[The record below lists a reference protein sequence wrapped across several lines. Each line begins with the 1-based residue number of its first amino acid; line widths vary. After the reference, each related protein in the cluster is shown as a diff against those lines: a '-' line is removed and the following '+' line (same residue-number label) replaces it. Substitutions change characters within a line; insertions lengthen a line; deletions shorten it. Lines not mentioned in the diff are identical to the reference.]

1 MQPGTDFAKMEE
13 KSPNLEMSNKDRR
26 QNVFDHL
33 KQFWTR
39 QDAHRWGEDYDL
51 NNSPQEF
58 ALDNAFDENDDSNLV
73 VKYKHAIEFYLNVI
87 RGPILNAQPPD
98 AEGRPKTPPLLGR
111 VASERDQIQEVLNY
125 WSANNNNDPKQFR
138 DIAEYDEFVALNEK
152 RNRYHHEWEKW
163 GGERGRNFAKSMH
176 DRYRD
181 FRQGRNREWSGRGKG
196 ADKTGYK
203 KRKDAFFDVGN
214 PLPDD
219 VSKSIWKYQFSE
231 LNDLMQTQKK
241 DTLLALQ
248 KKYLDL
254 QRDRNNN
261 NIWIEGKTG
270 REFMVYVE
278 KFFNLWFNK
287 NYDAL
292 KKDLAFNKPKLIVKK
307 FEIEPDDFLLKSN
320 TFRLQPALFKK
331 KIQKPYSMLKKSFDK
346 IVKEEEEKVMKKFP
360 QNEHDTIRNFFEHTK
375 TKLYHSPLFG
385 DNPSAVELFYQQSR
399 IFSKKLKTKYFKLQL
414 KFTKDQLLDQA
425 VDGLGNDALEEKTE
439 TIIQML
445 KVALIDWVD
454 ENYKQ
459 KISKLQSIKD
469 ETIEA
474 FFDKA
479 FYNHFG
485 PKVSFN
491 DILPSITKYLDD
503 LKTFIFLEI
512 ELPKKFPKEV
522 INKLWRQLEK
532 HTKYSFFDPDIV
544 GSGFL
549 FPKPQY
555 STNPVIKKSWEQKIM
570 EQNKDNLKNMVGSG
584 LMDWLKNK
592 YNNTFAKPTT
602 LKTDDVIQPANQ
614 SLPPEIPST
623 NILQQVASNAYKESP
638 APVASFNLLH
648 QTPTVKFYQSS
659 LNAKLYVFGI
669 RGTVV
674 SDKQDRSADLSFN
687 EGIVGNNLK
696 KSARY
701 KKDKV
706 DVADFLTRYN
716 VDDSDFIVGA
726 AHSLGG
732 ALCDELLHD
741 GLIDYAVSF
750 NPAVQPK
757 DVNFTQFHRRIYL
770 DKDPLY
776 QTMARNNVKNNIEVR
791 QTKQTTGSNILGAV
805 SKNLGTLWQT
815 KGAHSIDNFV
825 GGKKQVERYYDEDA
839 NVWKG
844 GSCMCPRN
852 YQPVVGE
859 DGKTYNN
866 KCQAMC
872 AKRKFDE
879 AENRWVGG
887 TQYFSI
893 DNPETNELMYAAELQ
908 PQQCKFQINNR
919 RCKRKQ
925 NIGVEYCFQH
935 LPAFMKLKI
944 QPTNDGRGKGVFA
957 YGGKLANEDTVV
969 FQNNAIIAKYNGDK
983 IDQEELDKRYGGF
996 TGPYATEAERR
1007 RNPTKFIDA
1016 ATIRG
1021 VGSMINANN
1030 SDDDEE
1036 PNCALKFV
1044 EDKKKRSVKDWNEV
1058 NPRDTLEKEND
1069 VIIVATKNIQH
1080 GAQLLLR
1087 YGDRY
1092 EFENNHTTGTKKP
1105 KETHGKNIKNGY
1117 YQELEDE

>member
-1 MQPGTDFAKMEE
+1 MQPRTDFAKMDE
-13 KSPNLEMSNKDRR
+13 KSPNLEMSNKDKR
-26 QNVFDHL
+26 QSVFDHL

-58 ALDNAFDENDDSNLV
+58 DLDRGFYENNANNLV
-73 VKYKHAIEFYLNVI
+73 VKYKYAINIYLEEI
-87 RGPILNAQPPD
+87 RITVLAAQPRD
-98 AEGRPKTPPLLGR
+98 AEGRHTTPLQGR
-111 VASERDQIQEVLNY
+111 VPPERDQIQAVLNY
-125 WSANNNNDPKQFR
+125 WTANNDNDPAQFR
-138 DIAEYDEFVALNEK
+138 DIAEYDEFLALNEK
-152 RNRYHHEWEKW
+152 RKRYHEEWEKW
-163 GGERGRNFAKSMH
+163 GGKRGIHFAKSLH
-176 DRYRD
+176 DKYLD
-181 FRQGRNREWSGRGKG
+181 FRKGKNRAVGRGKSL
-196 ADKTGYK
+196 T
-203 KRKDAFFDVGN
+203 
-214 PLPDD
+214 
-219 VSKSIWKYQFSE
+219 
-231 LNDLMQTQKK
+231 
-241 DTLLALQ
+241 
-248 KKYLDL
+248 
-254 QRDRNNN
+254 
-261 NIWIEGKTG
+261 
-270 REFMVYVE
+270 
-278 KFFNLWFNK
+278 
-287 NYDAL
+287 
-292 KKDLAFNKPKLIVKK
+292 
-307 FEIEPDDFLLKSN
+307 
-320 TFRLQPALFKK
+320 
-331 KIQKPYSMLKKSFDK
+331 
-346 IVKEEEEKVMKKFP
+346 
-360 QNEHDTIRNFFEHTK
+360 
-375 TKLYHSPLFG
+375 
-385 DNPSAVELFYQQSR
+385 
-399 IFSKKLKTKYFKLQL
+399 
-414 KFTKDQLLDQA
+414 
-425 VDGLGNDALEEKTE
+425 
-439 TIIQML
+439 
-445 KVALIDWVD
+445 
-454 ENYKQ
+454 
-459 KISKLQSIKD
+459 
-469 ETIEA
+469 
-474 FFDKA
+474 
-479 FYNHFG
+479 
-485 PKVSFN
+485 
-491 DILPSITKYLDD
+491 
-503 LKTFIFLEI
+503 
-512 ELPKKFPKEV
+512 
-522 INKLWRQLEK
+522 
-532 HTKYSFFDPDIV
+532 
-544 GSGFL
+544 
-549 FPKPQY
+549 
-555 STNPVIKKSWEQKIM
+555 
-570 EQNKDNLKNMVGSG
+570 GSG

-592 YNNTFAKPTT
+592 YNSITAPAVQTSN
-602 LKTDDVIQPANQ
+602 VIQPANQ

-638 APVASFNLLH
+638 APVASINLLH

-696 KSARY
+696 RSARY
-701 KKDKV
+701 QKDKA

-805 SKNLGTLWQT
+805 NKNLGTLWQT

-825 GGKKQVERYYDEDA
+825 GGCRDCKGQKMNERYYDEDA

-872 AKRKFDE
+872 AKQKFDE

-893 DNPETNELMYAAELQ
+893 DNPETNELMFAAELQ
-908 PQQCKFQINNR
+908 PQQCKFKINNR

-935 LPAFMKLKI
+935 LPAFRKLKI

-957 YGGKLANEDTVV
+957 YGGKLANEATVV
-969 FQNNAIIAKYNGDK
+969 FNNKTIIAKYNGVK
-983 IDQEELDKRYGGF
+983 IDQEELNKRYGRF

-1007 RNPTKFIDA
+1007 RNPKKFIDA

-1030 SDDDEE
+1030 DDDDEE

-1044 EDKKKRSVKDWNEV
+1044 ENLQAPRVKAWNEV
-1058 NPRDTLEKEND
+1058 NPQDTLEKEND

-1087 YGDRY
+1087 YGDEY